1 MDKYIQIVIDSR
13 LVAQFNEEYFIE
25 HPRARNPKI
34 KAPQHP
40 SMNDYYKSNFQSAN
54 KIKQNWKE
62 FIVWC
67 LKDTD
72 LAGYK
77 INRCNITYTTYFKT
91 NRRHDLD
98 NISPKFILDGFVEAG
113 LIVDDDY
120 KHIESLTIKCGIDKE
135 NPRMEFL
142 IEILD

>member
-1 MDKYIQIVIDSR
+1 MDKYIEIVINSG
-13 LVAQFNEEYFIE
+13 LVTQFNEEYFIN
-25 HPRARNPKI
+25 HPRARKPKI
-34 KAPQHP
+34 QAPQHP
-40 SMNDYYKSNFQSAN
+40 SMNDYYKSNF
-54 KIKQNWKE
+54 
-62 FIVWC
+62 
-67 LKDTD
+67 
-72 LAGYK
+72 
-77 INRCNITYTTYFKT
+77 TYTTYFKT
-91 NRRHDLD
+91 DRRHDLD

>member
-1 MDKYIQIVIDSR
+1 MTR
-13 LVAQFNEEYFIE
+13 FNEEYFID

-40 SMNDYYKSNFQSAN
+40 SMNDYYKSSFQSAN

-67 LKDTD
+67 LQNTGLTD
-72 LAGYK
+72 RM
-77 INRCNITYTTYFKT
+77 IERCKITYTTYFKT
-91 NRRHDLD
+91 DRRHDLD

>member
-1 MDKYIQIVIDSR
+1 MDKYIKIVIDSG
-13 LVAQFNEEYFIE
+13 LVTRFNEEYFAE
-25 HPRARNPKI
+25 HPRARKPKI

-40 SMNDYYKSNFQSAN
+40 SMNDYYKGSFQSAN
-54 KIKQNWKE
+54 KIKQDWKE

-67 LKDTD
+67 LKDKGLND
-72 LAGYK
+72 RM
-77 INRCNITYTTYFKT
+77 IDRCNITYTTYFKT

-120 KHIESLTIKCGIDKE
+120 KHIDSLTIKCGIDKE